1 MGLDSTECYR
11 TFIAFSTV
19 SSIQFH
25 DRQIIKASNPV
36 IILVVSRCYCS
47 DLLNLQNL
55 PELSRTSPHYNKH
68 HKSYYK
74 SKCIKKPIYYY
85 SETGIGQIRC
95 MRLRTEC
102 SSINHHLFLNN
113 RVETPN
119 CSCHQGVP
127 ETNSHYLFYC
137 HRFNDSRNRY
147 IESIDIPMNLT
158 VDRLLFGSPDLTDD
172 QNNRFVFKCTTLYS
186 KQ

>member
-1 MGLDSTECYR
+1 MVLDFTECYR
-11 TFIAFSTV
+11 TFIAFSIV
-19 SSIQFH
+19 SSIQYH

-74 SKCIKKPIYYY
+74 SKCINKPIYYY
-85 SETGIGQIRC
+85 PGTRIGQILH
-95 MRLRTEC
+95 MRLRTAC
-102 SSINHHLFLNN
+102 SSLNHHLFLKYI
-113 RVETPN
+113 VDSPN

-127 ETNSHYLFYC
+127 ETNSHYLFYY
-137 HRFNDSRNRY
+137 HRFNESRNRFN
-147 IESIDIPMNLT
+147 ISNQLIFL
-158 VDRLLFGSPDLTDD
+158 
-172 QNNRFVFKCTTLYS
+172 
-186 KQ
+186 

>member
-1 MGLDSTECYR
+1 MLQNIHSFLHC
-11 TFIAFSTV
+11 FLHPIS
-19 SSIQFH
+19 

-36 IILVVSRCYCS
+36 IILVISRCYCS

-55 PELSRTSPHYNKH
+55 PELSRTSPHHNKH

-85 SETGIGQIRC
+85 SETRIGQIRH

-102 SSINHHLFLNN
+102 SSINHHLFLKNIADS
-113 RVETPN
+113 PN

-127 ETNSHYLFYC
+127 ETNSQYLFYC

-147 IESIDIPMNLT
+147 NILNQLIFLWTWQLT
-158 VDRLLFGSPDLTDD
+158 IYFLDHLTSQTIKITGLFLNVQHFIVNSK
-172 QNNRFVFKCTTLYS
+172 RFI
-186 KQ
+186 

>member
-1 MGLDSTECYR
+1 MVLDSTECYR
-11 TFIAFSTV
+11 TFIAFTIV

-36 IILVVSRCYCS
+36 IILVVYRCYCS

-55 PELSRTSPHYNKH
+55 PELSRTSPHHNKH

-85 SETGIGQIRC
+85 SETRIGQIRH

-113 RVETPN
+113 RVETTN

-127 ETNSHYLFYC
+127 ETNSQYLFYC

-158 VDRLLFGSPDLTDD
+158 VDHILFGSPDLTED
-172 QNNRFVFKCTTLYS
+172 QNNWVFFKCTKLYS

>member
-1 MGLDSTECYR
+1 MVLDSTECYR
-11 TFIAFSTV
+11 TFIAFSIV

-25 DRQIIKASNPV
+25 DRQIIKGSNSV

-85 SETGIGQIRC
+85 SNWTNPSHEITNC
-95 MRLRTEC
+95 MQLSKL
-102 SSINHHLFLNN
+102 SSI
-113 RVETPN
+113 PKKY
-119 CSCHQGVP
+119 S
-127 ETNSHYLFYC
+127 
-137 HRFNDSRNRY
+137 RFTQLSLKLIHIIFFIAIDSMIREIGISNQL
-147 IESIDIPMNLT
+147 IFI
-158 VDRLLFGSPDLTDD
+158 
-172 QNNRFVFKCTTLYS
+172 
-186 KQ
+186 

>member
-1 MGLDSTECYR
+1 MLQNIHSFLHC
-11 TFIAFSTV
+11 FLH
-19 SSIQFH
+19 SIS
-25 DRQIIKASNPV
+25 DRQIIKASIPV

-55 PELSRTSPHYNKH
+55 SELSRTSPHYSKH

-74 SKCIKKPIYYY
+74 SKCINKPIYYY
-85 SETGIGQIRC
+85 SGTRIGQILH
-95 MRLRTEC
+95 MRLRTAC
-102 SSINHHLFLNN
+102 SSLNHHLFLKNI
-113 RVETPN
+113 VDSPN

-147 IESIDIPMNLT
+147 NILNQLIFLWTWPLT
-158 VDRLLFGSPDLTDD
+158 IYFLDHLTS
-172 QNNRFVFKCTTLYS
+172 QRIKITGFF
-186 KQ
+186 